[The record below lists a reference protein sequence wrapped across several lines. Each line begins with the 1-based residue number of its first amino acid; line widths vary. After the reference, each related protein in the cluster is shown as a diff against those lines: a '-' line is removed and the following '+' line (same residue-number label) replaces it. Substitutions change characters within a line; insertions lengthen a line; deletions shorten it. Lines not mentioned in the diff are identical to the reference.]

1 MNIKQAE
8 VITGISKRNIRFY
21 EKEKLIFP
29 KRNSENDYREYS
41 EEDIYR
47 LKMIRM
53 LRMVDMPLNQIRK
66 VLEGELELCEA
77 AEKRKEELYQQAK
90 ALEVAIGFCKELEKY
105 TEDTDLN
112 VDRMLQRMDAPE
124 NSKNLYMHWINDYKK
139 IAAAE
144 HKKRFVFYP
153 DTSVTSPGEFVL
165 ALYEY
170 ANAQNAELVILKEG
184 MYPEFSLDGI
194 EYRAERYYTS
204 VQRVP
209 VAAVR
214 CTALHPED
222 FEADVSEKRKKLLKR
237 LHYSWIL
244 LIFIIILLTSGSIMP
259 MIGSWK
265 EWFSTLEGW
274 VITISIVVMAGVSTF
289 LFCFFHYNEKQI

>member
-8 VITGISKRNIRFY
+8 IITGISKRNIRFY

-53 LRMVDMPLNQIRK
+53 LRMVDMPVDQIRK
-66 VLEGELELCEA
+66 VLDGDLELGAA
-77 AEKRKEELYQQAK
+77 AEKQKEELYQQAK
-90 ALEVAIGFCKELEKY
+90 SLEAAIGFCKELEKY
-105 TEDTDLN
+105 TESRDVN
-112 VDRMLQRMDAPE
+112 VDEMLKRMDAPE
-124 NSKNLYMHWINDYKK
+124 NNKNLYMQWRNDYKK

-144 HKKRFVFYP
+144 HKKKFVFYP
-153 DTSVTSPGEFVL
+153 DTSVTNPGEFVL
-165 ALYEY
+165 ALCEY
-170 ANAQNAELVILKEG
+170 AKEQNAELVVTKEG

-194 EYRAERYYTS
+194 EYKAERYYTS

-209 VAAVR
+209 VAVIR

-222 FEADVSEKRKKLLKR
+222 FEIDLSEKRKRILKGI
-237 LHYSWIL
+237 HYSWIL
-244 LIFIIILLTSGSIMP
+244 LIFIIILLASGSILP
-259 MIGSWK
+259 IGSWK

-274 VITISIVVMAGVSTF
+274 VITISTVIMAGVSTF
-289 LFCFFHYNEKQI
+289 LFCFFHYNEKQT